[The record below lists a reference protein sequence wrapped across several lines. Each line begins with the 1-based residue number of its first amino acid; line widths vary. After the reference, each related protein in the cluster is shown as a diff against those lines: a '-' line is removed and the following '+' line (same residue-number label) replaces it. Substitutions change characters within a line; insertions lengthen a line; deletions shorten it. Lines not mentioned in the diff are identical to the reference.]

1 MSGEVKALKNV
12 SNINSKQEFLQPKC
26 SFLIPALR
34 ILLIN
39 AIMESDFDYACS
51 AWYPNLA
58 KKF

>member
-12 SNINSKQEFLQPKC
+12 IKINNKQEFLQPKC
-26 SFLIPALR
+26 TFLVPALG

-39 AIMESDFDYACS
+39 AIMEPDFDYACS

-58 KKF
+58 KKL

>member
-12 SNINSKQEFLQPKC
+12 ININSKQEFLQPKC
-26 SFLIPALR
+26 SFLITALR

-39 AIMESDFDYACS
+39 AIMESDFDYPCS

-58 KKF
+58 KKL